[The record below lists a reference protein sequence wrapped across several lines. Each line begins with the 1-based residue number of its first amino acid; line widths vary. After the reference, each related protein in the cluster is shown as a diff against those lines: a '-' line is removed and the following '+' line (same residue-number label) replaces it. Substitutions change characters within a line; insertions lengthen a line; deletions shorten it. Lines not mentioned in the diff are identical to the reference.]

1 MQKVQEIGK
10 VLVQANSKLDSQR
23 STLNSFPADLQV
35 QDFPVKP
42 GAQQQEMPVQPAPVQ
57 PAPVQPEPVPAV
69 PQALPQAWPRPK
81 PTAPDMWPEPLAEDA
96 FIGPAGKFANLLKP
110 HTVADPAGILL
121 SLLTGF
127 GSMVGG
133 FGEAL
138 GNRPYAPLIPG
149 GSAKQYTSLYTALIG
164 DTSEG
169 YKRTAVNEV
178 LDFLKKV
185 DPSFFKDSNFQAG
198 LDTTE
203 GLISMFP
210 DPQPDKRLLFYLQEF
225 TKQLKLLPVASLGET
240 LCEAWDGGLIG
251 KGSQTNRATVTH
263 PAVAIIANTV
273 PEKLCRRLK
282 RDDSIEDGL
291 GNRFLWIMV
300 RQSQVLSRI
309 TKPLDQDEYD
319 YLVVVFQEALKKAM
333 ERELLVLDAEADQAW
348 DSIYAAVSP
357 QGKGSYR
364 SMTTRGVPNVVRLA
378 LVYALLDES
387 KFIQLNHLKAAVEIW
402 RYNEDSVMYLYKG
415 EGKAQMTR
423 EMLAAE
429 KIENELRDK
438 RVLEGTSINR
448 LFSSH
453 KEWTRILPRALAL
466 LVEAGKIKVSK
477 GTSEGGRPPTYIE
490 WLGD

>member
-1 MQKVQEIGK
+1 MQ
-10 VLVQANSKLDSQR
+10 A
-23 STLNSFPADLQV
+23 
-35 QDFPVKP
+35 
-42 GAQQQEMPVQPAPVQ
+42 
-57 PAPVQPEPVPAV
+57 
-69 PQALPQAWPRPK
+69 
-81 PTAPDMWPEPLAEDA
+81 
-96 FIGPAGKFANLLKP
+96 
-110 HTVADPAGILL
+110 
-121 SLLTGF
+121 
-127 GSMVGG
+127 
-133 FGEAL
+133 
-138 GNRPYAPLIPG
+138 
-149 GSAKQYTSLYTALIG
+149 
-164 DTSEG
+164 
-169 YKRTAVNEV
+169 
-178 LDFLKKV
+178 
-185 DPSFFKDSNFQAG
+185 
-198 LDTTE
+198 
-203 GLISMFP
+203 
-210 DPQPDKRLLFYLQEF
+210 
-225 TKQLKLLPVASLGET
+225 
-240 LCEAWDGGLIG
+240 
-251 KGSQTNRATVTH
+251 
-263 PAVAIIANTV
+263 
-273 PEKLCRRLK
+273 
-282 RDDSIEDGL
+282 
-291 GNRFLWIMV
+291 
-300 RQSQVLSRI
+300 
-309 TKPLDQDEYD
+309 KPLDQDEYD

-415 EGKAQMTR
+415 EGQAQMTR

-453 KEWTRILPRALAL
+453 KEWTRIVPRALAL